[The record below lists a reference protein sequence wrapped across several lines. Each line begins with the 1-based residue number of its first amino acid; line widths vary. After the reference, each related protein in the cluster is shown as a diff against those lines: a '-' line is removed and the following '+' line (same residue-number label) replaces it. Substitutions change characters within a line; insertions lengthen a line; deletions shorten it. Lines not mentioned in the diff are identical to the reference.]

1 MLREGERVW
10 GGYLSISI
18 AMIGTV
24 FNLLTIIVVSID
36 YETPNPPCDPSCMQ
50 HLRHFMMNTRR
61 EK

>member
-10 GGYLSISI
+10 GGYLSICI

-36 YETPNPPCDPSCMQ
+36 YETPTPPCDPTCPVCNI
-50 HLRHFMMNTRR
+50 LGTF
-61 EK
+61 

>member
-24 FNLLTIIVVSID
+24 FNLLTIIVVSIH
-36 YETPNPPCDPSCMQ
+36 YFAPS
-50 HLRHFMMNTRR
+50 TV
-61 EK
+61 ED

>member
-18 AMIGTV
+18 ATIGTV

-36 YETPNPPCDPSCMQ
+36 YFAPSNVEGCCCCCCCV
-50 HLRHFMMNTRR
+50 FSF
-61 EK
+61 